1 MLRSHTPV
9 MLEGACTSAPASDWG
24 AGGAEVAVVVSG
36 WVGGVD
42 AGAGS
47 CGVVGGGFAGA
58 PNVETGVAS
67 SAGQPYRDA
76 SAVARSPPARCQP
89 TIASTRLL
97 ASASPYSTTGSSADT
112 VAAMPTLRS

>member
-1 MLRSHTPV
+1 MILD
-9 MLEGACTSAPASDWG
+9 GACTSAPASEGG
-24 AGGAEVAVVVSG
+24 AGGAEVAGVVAAGV
-36 WVGGVD
+36 VGAGMG
-42 AGAGS
+42 AGAGT
-47 CGVVGGGFAGA
+47 CAVVGGGFAGD
-58 PNVETGVAS
+58 PNVDTGVAS

-89 TIASTRLL
+89 TIASTRLF